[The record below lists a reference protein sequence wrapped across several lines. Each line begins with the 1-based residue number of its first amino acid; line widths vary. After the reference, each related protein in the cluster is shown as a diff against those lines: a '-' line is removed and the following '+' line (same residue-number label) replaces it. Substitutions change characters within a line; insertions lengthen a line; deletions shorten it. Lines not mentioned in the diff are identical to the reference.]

1 MNMFRRNR
9 DDKQNGK
16 RAVETGSIQP
26 VTASQGFLPHTP
38 LVVARDLTK
47 IYQTGAGGFTAL
59 KDINLQIYPGESLAV
74 VGKSGAGKTTLLN
87 MLSGVSEITSGE
99 VLFFPPENG
108 NGNERAVS
116 LRSLNEDQMA
126 SWRGR
131 NVGIVYQSFELLP
144 QLDLVDNI
152 MLPQDFAGSFR
163 PAISR
168 ERALELLDLV
178 ELSEHAYKLPA
189 HVSGGQKQRVAI
201 ARALANDPPLI
212 LADEPTGNLDTVTAE
227 TIFQLFQRLVEAGKT
242 VVVVTHDIN
251 LANRFSRTI
260 YISDGEIVSAPLDG
274 NGDRR
279 TAGTTPV
286 EIHLPITSAGDDVP
300 STQGRGGSEGK
311 GGAIIDPS
319 QPAISLKQVVKTYV
333 NAAGAFTA
341 LKGVDLQMNYGQF
354 VSIVGKS
361 GSGKSTL
368 LNVLTGIDHPTSG
381 QVIIGGQDLYKM
393 SESKRALWRGRNVGI
408 VFQFFQLLPTLTLLE
423 NTMLPM
429 DYCNVFPANKRPKR
443 ALELLELVGLGD
455 QAHKLP
461 SMVSSGQ
468 QQSAAI
474 ARALATDPPIIV
486 ADEPTGNLDSR
497 SAAAIIRLFQEL
509 ADQGKTILIV
519 THDPSITRR
528 TDQTVILSDGEIID
542 NLVAR
547 ALPLLN
553 HPQMLQA
560 TRQAERRTYSPGQTI
575 LQQGEHVAHFFMVAS
590 GEVDVVLQKEGCMEI
605 SLARLGAG
613 QFFGEVELMN
623 GDKSIASVRA
633 ALDRPVQVALLDRE
647 EFLRLINEA
656 PAMGA
661 DLACVA
667 LERLEEHQAHEL
679 EGCQ

>member
-1 MNMFRRNR
+1 MFQRNR
-9 DDKQNGK
+9 DGKQNGK
-16 RAVETGSIQP
+16 PVAEISLAQP
-26 VTASQGFLPHTP
+26 GMAEPGNLSRTP
-38 LVVARDLTK
+38 LIEARNLTK
-47 IYQTGAGGFTAL
+47 VYQTGAGGFTAL
-59 KDINLQIYPGESLAV
+59 KDINIHIFPGETLAV

-99 VLFFPPENG
+99 VLFYSLGKG
-108 NGNERAVS
+108 NGTDEVVS
-116 LRSLNEDQMA
+116 LSSLDEDRMA
-126 SWRGR
+126 LWRGF

-152 MLPQDFAGSFR
+152 MLPQDFAGRFR
-163 PAISR
+163 PSVSR
-168 ERALELLDLV
+168 ERALELLELV

-201 ARALANDPPLI
+201 ARALVNDPPLI

-227 TIFQLFQRLVEAGKT
+227 TIFQLFQRLVDAGKT
-242 VVVVTHDIN
+242 VVVVTHDSS
-251 LANRFSRTI
+251 LAARFSRTI
-260 YISDGEIVSAPLDG
+260 HISDGEIVSEPE
-274 NGDRR
+274 NGDGYRN
-279 TAGTTPV
+279 TAGVATV
-286 EIHLPITSAGDDVP
+286 EIHVPLEPAGLSP
-300 STQGRGGSEGK
+300 SLSQGGNNHSGNGGPAAK
-311 GGAIIDPS
+311 PT
-319 QPAISLKQVVKTYV
+319 QPAISLNQVVKTYL
-333 NAAGAFTA
+333 NAAGSFTA
-341 LKGVDLQMNYGQF
+341 LRGISLQMNYGQF

-429 DYCNVFPANKRPKR
+429 DYCNVFPANERPQR
-443 ALELLELVGLGD
+443 ALELLKMVGLEE
-455 QAHKLP
+455 QAYKLP

-497 SAAAIIRLFQEL
+497 SAATIIRLFQEL

-542 NLVAR
+542 NVVAR

-560 TRQAERRTYSPGQTI
+560 THQAERRTYQPGQTI
-575 LQQGEHVAHFFMVAS
+575 LQQGERVTHFFMVAS
-590 GEVDVVLQKEGCMEI
+590 GDVEVVLCKERCMEM
-605 SLARLGAG
+605 SLARLGPG

-623 GDKSIASVRA
+623 GGRSIASVRA
-633 ALDRPVQVALLDRE
+633 ALDIPVEVALLDRE
-647 EFLRLINEA
+647 EFLRLINQA

-661 DLACVA
+661 ELVCVA
-667 LERLEEHQAHEL
+667 QERLEEHQAREL
-679 EGCQ
+679 EGCR

>member
-1 MNMFRRNR
+1 MMLGFIREN
-9 DDKQNGK
+9 KANGK
-16 RAVETGSIQP
+16 QTALGETGLADAGDLSRI
-26 VTASQGFLPHTP
+26 P
-38 LVVARDLTK
+38 LIEARNLSK
-47 IYQTGAGGFTAL
+47 VYQTGAGGFTAL
-59 KDINLQIYPGESLAV
+59 NDINLQIFPGETLAV
-74 VGKSGAGKTTLLN
+74 IGKSGAGKTTLLN

-99 VLFFPPENG
+99 VLFHTPRNG
-108 NGNERAVS
+108 DSTGEVVS
-116 LRSLNEDQMA
+116 LGSLNEDQMA
-126 SWRGR
+126 FWRGR
-131 NVGIVYQSFELLP
+131 NVGVVYQSFELLP

-152 MLPQDFAGSFR
+152 MLPQDFAGSFS

-189 HVSGGQKQRVAI
+189 HISGGQKQRVAI
-201 ARALANDPPLI
+201 ARALVNDPPLV

-227 TIFQLFQRLVEAGKT
+227 TIFQLFQRLVDVGKT
-242 VVVVTHDIN
+242 VVVVTHDNN
-251 LANRFSRTI
+251 LASRFSRTI
-260 YISDGEIVSAPLDG
+260 HISDGEIVSAPENGSG
-274 NGDRR
+274 NRNS
-279 TAGTTPV
+279 AGAAPMEIHVPV
-286 EIHLPITSAGDDVP
+286 EHPGLGVTSLQDGDT
-300 STQGRGGSEGK
+300 SNNNGK
-311 GGAIIDPS
+311 PADALA
-319 QPAISLKQVVKTYV
+319 QPAIILNDVVKTYV
-333 NAAGAFTA
+333 NAAGSFTA
-341 LKGVDLQMNYGQF
+341 LKGISLQMTYGQF

-381 QVIIGGQDLYKM
+381 QVVIGGQDLYRM

-429 DYCNVFPANKRPKR
+429 DYCNAFPSSERPKR
-443 ALELLELVGLGD
+443 ALELLKMVGLGD

-509 ADQGKTILIV
+509 ADQGKTIMIV

-542 NLVAR
+542 NVVAR

-560 TRQAERRTYSPGQTI
+560 THQAERQTYQPGQTI
-575 LQQGEHVAHFFMVAS
+575 LQQGEQVAHFFMVAD

-605 SLARLGAG
+605 SLARLGVG

-623 GDKSIASVRA
+623 GGKSIASVRA
-633 ALDRPVQVALLDRE
+633 ALDGPVEVALLDRS
-647 EFLRLINEA
+647 EFLRLIDQA

-661 DLACVA
+661 ELTCVA
-667 LERLEEHQAHEL
+667 HERLEEHQAREI
-679 EGCQ
+679 EGCR